1 MDYPFPS
8 CQIDDVY
15 AVIDIETTG
24 GQYNKEGITEIAIYK
39 FDGNQIVDQF
49 ISLVNPEIQIQ
60 PFVVKLTGINNAMLR
75 LAPKFYEIAKRI
87 VEITQDCVIIAHNA
101 EFDYRVIRN
110 EFRRLGY
117 DFKRQTLCTV
127 ELSQKLIPDMK
138 SYSLGKLVHSL
149 GIPITDRHRA
159 NGDALATLKLFE
171 LLLSKDH
178 GKTIMQSMIKSDLKI
193 GLHPKFLDI
202 VDSVPPSAGI
212 YYIHN
217 EQGEIIF
224 ISKSKNI
231 KKQVLQ
237 HFTTES
243 LTSKKIQQEIYTV
256 TFEKTGNELIA
267 LLKEN
272 EEIAINKPKYNKI
285 TRKRIFPYSLY
296 LKTNLKGYLFLSIEK
311 TDGRKRNTMAFTS
324 PNEAQKFIDKIYKAT
339 DIKFFTTFVNA
350 KKSKKIT
357 SETFFE
363 NWNESCDEYNTKLLQ
378 LFSMYDI
385 DTKNL
390 IISDKGRKIE
400 EKSAVI
406 LEQGQLKGYCFYDLN
421 FRINSPERIDSNL
434 IPICFDKN
442 NRNIILNYLN
452 KKTGYKLIHF

>member
-1 MDYPFPS
+1 M
-8 CQIDDVY
+8 Y
-15 AVIDIETTG
+15 AILDIETTG
-24 GQYNKEGITEIAIYK
+24 GQYNEEGITEIAIYK
-39 FDGNQIVDQF
+39 FDGNQVVDQF

-87 VEITQDCVIIAHNA
+87 IEITEDCVVIAHNA

-127 ELSQKLIPDMK
+127 ELSQKLIPNMN
-138 SYSLGKLVHSL
+138 SYSLGKLVRSL

-159 NGDALATLKLFE
+159 SGDALATLKLFE

-178 GKTIMQSMIKSDLKI
+178 GKTIMQSMIKSDLKT

-202 VDSVPPSAGI
+202 TDTLPSSAGI

-217 EQGEIIF
+217 EKGEIIF

-231 KKQVLQ
+231 KKQILE
-237 HFTTES
+237 HFTSES
-243 LTSKKIQQEIYTV
+243 SISKKIQQETYTV

-272 EEIAINKPKYNKI
+272 EEVAINKPKYNK
-285 TRKRIFPYSLY
+285 TTKKRIFPYSLY
-296 LKTNLKGYLFLSIEK
+296 LKNNLNGYLFLSIEK

-324 PNEAQKFIDKIYKAT
+324 LNEAHKFIDKIINNT
-339 DIKFFTTFVNA
+339 GIQIFTVFINE
-350 KKSKKIT
+350 KKSKKVT
-357 SETFFE
+357 SENFSE
-363 NWNESCDEYNTKLLQ
+363 SWQESCNEYNEKLLE
-378 LFSMYDI
+378 LLSVYDI
-385 DTKNL
+385 DTDNL

-406 LEQGQLKGYCFYDLN
+406 LEQGKLKGYCFYDLN
-421 FRINSPERIDSNL
+421 FRINSPQRIDANL
-434 IPICFDKN
+434 IPICFDRN

-452 KKTGYKLIHF
+452 KKTGYKLIRF